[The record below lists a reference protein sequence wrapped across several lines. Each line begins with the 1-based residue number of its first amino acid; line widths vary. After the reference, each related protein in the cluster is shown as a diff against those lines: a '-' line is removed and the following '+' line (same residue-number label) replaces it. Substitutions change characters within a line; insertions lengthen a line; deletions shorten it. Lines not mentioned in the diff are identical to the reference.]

1 MASNKHKT
9 YYNKK
14 RKSCKVA
21 AFHGILYIIT
31 IVTIQCE
38 RCQEGYKM
46 QNKTAAITGC
56 SQGIGKAIAL
66 KYAKEGYDVA
76 ICCRSQEQKLL
87 EVKKEIEACHV
98 NCLAFTGD
106 MGCSKDAAAFFM
118 QIEEKFHHLD
128 VLVNNAGIAYFGLL
142 QDMTDAEW
150 DKTLSTN
157 LSSVFYCSR
166 LAIKMMLPQKSGKI
180 LSISSVWGCTGAS
193 AEVAYSTSKGGVNAF
208 TKALAKELAPSNIQV
223 NAIACG
229 IIDTAMNSRL
239 TKEELTAIT
248 DEIPAGRM
256 GTVDEVAQ
264 LAYDINKKNDYLTG
278 QIIILD
284 GGWL

>member
-1 MASNKHKT
+1 MGQNPFHQLKLCLLLQQACHQNDASS
-9 YYNKK
+9 KK
-14 RKSCKVA
+14 R
-21 AFHGILYIIT
+21 
-31 IVTIQCE
+31 E
-38 RCQEGYKM
+38 
-46 QNKTAAITGC
+46 NP
-56 SQGIGKAIAL
+56 
-66 KYAKEGYDVA
+66 
-76 ICCRSQEQKLL
+76 
-87 EVKKEIEACHV
+87 V
-98 NCLAFTGD
+98 NFL
-106 MGCSKDAAAFFM
+106 
-118 QIEEKFHHLD
+118 
-128 VLVNNAGIAYFGLL
+128 
-142 QDMTDAEW
+142 
-150 DKTLSTN
+150 
-157 LSSVFYCSR
+157 R
-166 LAIKMMLPQKSGKI
+166 L
-180 LSISSVWGCTGAS
+180 GCTGAS